1 MANLSHLPELWRQS
15 GLSQREFC
23 EQQGV
28 KLATFSYWRKKEIDA
43 GAPEPMQ
50 RAAPFAQLHV
60 VRQPAGAQVAEPR
73 AIDRAIEITFPD
85 GTQVRI
91 PMPA

>member
-1 MANLSHLPELWRQS
+1 MANLSHLPELWRRS

-23 EQQGV
+23 EQQDV

-43 GAPEPMQ
+43 GAPEPIQ

-60 VRQPAGAQVAEPR
+60 ASQAVGLQATEPQST
-73 AIDRAIEITFPD
+73 DRAIEITFPD